1 MPSRVLSRR
10 GRVRTGLL
18 IAVVA
23 AATVLAG
30 LVVSDP
36 YRYVGFPGDPGRT
49 VVPGEVGWVRGPDAP
64 VALTEVA
71 AAAHAGR
78 IWVAG
83 GMDARGQAVA
93 QVFVFDPG
101 SEDWTGGPDLPEPVH
116 HAALVS
122 DGDTLFLI
130 GGFAGAGATRPTD
143 AVWSL
148 TAGADRWRPDRPLP
162 QARAAGAAA
171 WDGRG
176 RIVYGGG
183 VGLDG
188 VSDDVFAQDG
198 DGWRH
203 LARLSEPREH
213 LAATSAGGGS
223 VTFLGGRRGGLDGN
237 LGAVD
242 LVSGE
247 GIVGRTEDV
256 PTPRGGVAAFSAET
270 LGDCLVGGEGPVGT
284 YGDVE
289 CIGVTTVTVLP
300 GLGVPRHGLGA
311 VVVGAAAYALLG
323 GPQPGLT
330 VSAVVE
336 RLDLASYQ

>member
-1 MPSRVLSRR
+1 MTDRR
-10 GRVRTGLL
+10 RVRAGLL
-18 IAVVA
+18 AAVVGA
-23 AATVLAG
+23 AALLAV

-36 YRYVGFPGDPGRT
+36 YRFVGYPGDPGRT
-49 VVPGEVGWVRGPDAP
+49 LAPGEGGWLREPDAP
-64 VALTEVA
+64 VALTEIS

-83 GMDARGQAVA
+83 GMDASGTAVSR
-93 QVFVFDPG
+93 VMIYDPG
-101 SEDWTGGPDLPEPVH
+101 SGAWSDGPSLAEPVH

-122 DGDTLFLI
+122 DGDTLYLI
-130 GGFAGAGATRPTD
+130 GGFAGAGANRPTD

-148 TAGADRWRPDRPLP
+148 TAGADRWLPDRPLP
-162 QARAAGAAA
+162 EPRAAGAAA

-183 VGLDG
+183 VGIDG
-188 VSDDVFAQDG
+188 VSDDVFVRDG
-198 DGWRH
+198 DGWRQ

-213 LAATSAGGGS
+213 LAATSAGAGS

-256 PTPRGGVAAFSAET
+256 PTPRGGVAAFSAWT
-270 LGDCLVGGEGPVGT
+270 LGDCLVGGEGPVGRSAT
-284 YGDVE
+284 SSASVSRPSPCSPGSAFRA
-289 CIGVTTVTVLP
+289 TVWGRSLS
-300 GLGVPRHGLGA
+300 VPRRTPCS
-311 VVVGAAAYALLG
+311 VDRSPV
-323 GPQPGLT
+323 
-330 VSAVVE
+330 
-336 RLDLASYQ
+336 